1 MGGGWSSSRAAAFR
15 RSLADQHEHDRHE
28 HDRGGDPRDGDEHE
42 GSSAHVVGERQQ
54 DGRTGGR
61 GGRGTHCWVL
71 MPDADPMPGVVAGWR
86 RDHGGAW
93 EARVAYALGDDGSA
107 GAAGT
112 AGVVTG
118 WLPASCLRP
127 YPS

>member
-15 RSLADQHEHDRHE
+15 RSLADRHDGHE
-28 HDRGGDPRDGDEHE
+28 GAEHE
-42 GSSAHVVGERQQ
+42 GSAEQVVDQRRGEGRQEE
-54 DGRTGGR
+54 GRAR

-71 MPDADPMPGVVAGWR
+71 IPDTDPMPGVVAGWR